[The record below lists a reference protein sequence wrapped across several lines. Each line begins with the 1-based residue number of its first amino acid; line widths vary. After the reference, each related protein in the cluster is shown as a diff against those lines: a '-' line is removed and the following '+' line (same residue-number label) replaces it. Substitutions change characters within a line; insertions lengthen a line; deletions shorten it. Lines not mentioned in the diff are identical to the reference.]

1 MRKVLVVSLIVAAF
15 SMWGCSKK
23 GYVIV
28 EKSEA
33 FDKEKRNIKASDIY
47 YFEPTVASYYIR
59 KSVDN
64 QFLVAEKH
72 KITIG
77 EALKKTG
84 RRSGFRVQMLTSET
98 IRNNY
103 SQDSEELLQLRR
115 SILNAT
121 ALQDN
126 PINSGRKVSDNYK
139 QRKIFVT
146 PPRFASEFSHL
157 SGNYSPYFGL
167 TGVFAVDA
175 EPSSREA
182 RDFMSRHKSIRYGQ
196 YYYFYHM
203 VVNVETSEIIY
214 REVKQIPYKFSSQY
228 LNVILTDSYALL
240 KENLK

>member
-1 MRKVLVVSLIVAAF
+1 MRRTLIFSLIVCA
-15 SMWGCSKK
+15 SSIWGCSNK
-23 GYVIV
+23 GYVII

-33 FDKEKRNIKASDIY
+33 FNTEKRNVKTSDIY
-47 YFEPTVASYYIR
+47 YFEPTVTSYYIR
-59 KSVDN
+59 KAVEN
-64 QFLVAEKH
+64 QFLAAEKY
-72 KITIG
+72 KEITN

-84 RRSGFRVQMLTSET
+84 RRSGFKVKMLTSET
-98 IRNNY
+98 IQNDY

-126 PINSGRKVSDNYK
+126 PINSGRRVSDRYK

-167 TGVFAVDA
+167 TGIFAVDA

-182 RDFMSRHKSIRYGQ
+182 RDFMSRHKSIRYGK

-203 VVNVETSEIIY
+203 VVNIETSEIIY
-214 REVKQIPYKFSSQY
+214 REVKQVPYKFSPKY
-228 LNVILTDSYALL
+228 LSVILTDSYALL
-240 KENLK
+240 KENLQ